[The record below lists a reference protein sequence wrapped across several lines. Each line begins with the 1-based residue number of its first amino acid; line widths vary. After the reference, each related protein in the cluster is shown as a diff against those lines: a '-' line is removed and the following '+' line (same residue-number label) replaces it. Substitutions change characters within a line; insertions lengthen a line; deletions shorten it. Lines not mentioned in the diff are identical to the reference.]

1 MLGNGI
7 LLGMNAQTIEIELTD
22 VKNRLAKLESAAG
35 TAPDKWRGAVG
46 RIQPNELTKEAAR
59 LGEQWRK
66 QENARR

>member
-1 MLGNGI
+1 MI
-7 LLGMNAQTIEIELTD
+7 LRMNAHTIEIELAD

-35 TAPDKWRGAVG
+35 TALGKWRGAVG
-46 RIQPNELTKEAAR
+46 SIQPNELTKEAAR